1 MTLLRTGRPPAGPG
15 SRSTEIPGSAVGR
28 RRGRKWADRGQTAVE
43 FVGTLPLILVTLAI
57 MWQAGMVCYTYVLAG
72 NAADKGVRAASVAE
86 GNPRAACEEAVRED
100 MPSAWDTTVDECGG
114 DLLSDMV
121 TARVEVKVPLL
132 FPGAF
137 DLPWHA
143 TGEAKAKNENQG
155 WGLGW

>member
-43 FVGTLPLILVTLAI
+43 FVGTLPLILVTLALL
-57 MWQAGMVCYTYVLAG
+57 WQAGMVCYTYVIAG

-86 GNPRAACEEAVRED
+86 GSQRRACEAAVRDD
-100 MPSAWDTTVDECGG
+100 MPADWDHVVKRCESRG
-114 DLLSDMV
+114 SDMV
-121 TARVEVKVPLL
+121 TAKVEVQVPLF

-137 DLPWHA
+137 NLPWHV
-143 TGEAKAKNENQG
+143 TGEAKAKSEKG
-155 WGLGW
+155 VLGW